1 MTSMVLC
8 LAQGRQAWDGSCSW
22 EVTHNPQTP
31 GIERKKLGLMLTFGT
46 SEDHSSGR
54 PFPTRLRPLILPKQ
68 FCQLVTNHSNIW
80 IYGFH
85 FHLKHHH
92 DYIVLEK
99 KQALD
104 KEYFYD
110 TNLCLLMK
118 KELIYGERLIIF
130 MYFILVLHSTRSKTA
145 KMWSF

>member
-1 MTSMVLC
+1 MTSMVGC
-8 LAQGRQAWDGSCSW
+8 LAQSRQAWDGSCSW

-80 IYGFH
+80 IYGCH

-104 KEYFYD
+104 KEYCSWYQFVPP
-110 TNLCLLMK
+110 NE

-130 MYFILVLHSTRSKTA
+130 MRFILVLHSTRSKTT